1 MVRHRISQYAEK
13 RAAMFCF
20 LAGQNLLLQVKKYIV
35 IGERKTGDSTSEKEN
50 PPMNNRFFILLQ
62 TAILVIVLGL
72 GITGCGA
79 AGDGQG
85 STANGSTE
93 YVIRLGHSD
102 TEDNLINVSLQ
113 HYAEYVKEQT
123 GGRVVIRLYPNE
135 ELGDNTDMAQQLVT
149 GQLDAMM
156 MPQGV
161 EATYA
166 PKIATL
172 GLPFLFTSYEQ
183 AWAVM
188 DDEEIAKGLT
198 EGLDSYNMIQLA
210 FWENGMRQITNSV
223 REISAPSDVSGLRMR
238 IPDDDMTE
246 AIFKSLGARTT
257 VFSWNKTYDALK
269 QGTFDG
275 QENPIANIYANDIQE
290 VNKYLTITNHKYES
304 KNLVFSQS
312 TWKKLPRDVQQILR
326 EGAVIY
332 GKEHREAVAAQ
343 QGKQL
348 EELKAAG
355 MVVNESPDIA
365 AFKTATRRVY
375 TDFELQNEWT
385 VNLVAR
391 IRKVIAQTP

>member
-1 MVRHRISQYAEK
+1 MKIK
-13 RAAMFCF
+13 RSIF
-20 LAGQNLLLQVKKYIV
+20 LQAVVFVLLL
-35 IGERKTGDSTSEKEN
+35 S
-50 PPMNNRFFILLQ
+50 LAL
-62 TAILVIVLGL
+62 
-72 GITGCGA
+72 TGCGGG
-79 AGDGQG
+79 AGN
-85 STANGSTE
+85 TADSKTE

-102 TEDNLINVSLQ
+102 TEDNLLHVSLQ
-113 HYAEYVKEQT
+113 HYADYVREQT
-123 GGRVVIRLYPNE
+123 DGRVVIRLYPNE
-135 ELGDNTDMAQQLVT
+135 ELGDNTEMAQQLVT

-183 AWAVM
+183 AWAVV
-188 DDEEIAKGLT
+188 DDEQIAAGLT
-198 EGLDSYNMIQLA
+198 EGLSDYNLIQLA
-210 FWENGMRQITNSV
+210 FWENGMRQITNNV
-223 REISAPSDVSGLRMR
+223 REIAAPQDVAGLKMR

-257 VFSWNKTYDALK
+257 VFSWNRTYDALK

-275 QENPIANIYANDIQE
+275 QENPIANIYANKIQE
-290 VNKYLTITNHKYES
+290 VNQYMTITNHKYET
-304 KNLVFSQS
+304 KNLIFSQT
-312 TWKKLPRDVQQILR
+312 TWKKLPKDLQQVLR
-326 EGAVIY
+326 EGAEIY

-355 MVVNESPDIA
+355 MVVNESPDID
-365 AFKTATRRVY
+365 AFKRATRRVY

-391 IRKVIAQTP
+391 MRKVMAQP

>member
-1 MVRHRISQYAEK
+1 
-13 RAAMFCF
+13 
-20 LAGQNLLLQVKKYIV
+20 
-35 IGERKTGDSTSEKEN
+35 
-50 PPMNNRFFILLQ
+50 MNNKFPILLQ
-62 TAILVIVLGL
+62 TVILVLLLGL
-72 GITGCGA
+72 CITGCGSA
-79 AGDGQG
+79 SDGTG
-85 STANGSTE
+85 SEANGSTE

-183 AWAVM
+183 AWAVV
-188 DDEEIAKGLT
+188 DDEELARGLT

-210 FWENGMRQITNSV
+210 FWENGMRQITNNA
-223 REISAPSDVSGLRMR
+223 REISAPKDVSGLRMR

-246 AIFKSLGARTT
+246 AIFKALGAKTT
-257 VFSWNKTYDALK
+257 VFSWNKTYAALK

-326 EGAVIY
+326 EGAEIY

-343 QGKQL
+343 QDKQL

-355 MVVNESPDIA
+355 MVVNESPDIE

>member
-1 MVRHRISQYAEK
+1 MKIK
-13 RAAMFCF
+13 RSIF
-20 LAGQNLLLQVKKYIV
+20 LQAVVFVLLL
-35 IGERKTGDSTSEKEN
+35 S
-50 PPMNNRFFILLQ
+50 LAL
-62 TAILVIVLGL
+62 
-72 GITGCGA
+72 TGCGGGA
-79 AGDGQG
+79 G
-85 STANGSTE
+85 STADSKTE

-102 TEDNLINVSLQ
+102 TEDNLLHVSLQ
-113 HYAEYVKEQT
+113 HYADYVREQT
-123 GGRVVIRLYPNE
+123 DGRVVIRLYPNE
-135 ELGDNTDMAQQLVT
+135 ELGDNTEMAQQLVT

-183 AWAVM
+183 AWAVV
-188 DDEEIAKGLT
+188 DDDQIAAGLT
-198 EGLDSYNMIQLA
+198 EGLSDYNLIQLA
-210 FWENGMRQITNSV
+210 FWENGMRQITNNV
-223 REISAPSDVSGLRMR
+223 REIAAPQDVAGLKMR

-257 VFSWNKTYDALK
+257 VFSWNRTYDALK

-275 QENPIANIYANDIQE
+275 QENPIANIYANRIQE
-290 VNKYLTITNHKYES
+290 VNQYMTITNHKYET
-304 KNLVFSQS
+304 KNLIFSQT
-312 TWKKLPRDVQQILR
+312 TWKKLPKDLQQVLR
-326 EGAVIY
+326 EGAEIY

-355 MVVNESPDIA
+355 MVVNESPDID
-365 AFKTATRRVY
+365 AFKRATRRVY

-391 IRKVIAQTP
+391 MRKVMAQP

>member
-269 QGTFDG
+269 QGTFDC
-275 QENPIANIYANDIQE
+275 QENPIANIYANHIQE
-290 VNKYLTITNHKYES
+290 VNQYLTITNHKYES
-304 KNLVFSQS
+304 KNLVFSQT
-312 TWKKLPRDVQQILR
+312 TWKKLPKDVQQVLR

>member
-1 MVRHRISQYAEK
+1 
-13 RAAMFCF
+13 
-20 LAGQNLLLQVKKYIV
+20 
-35 IGERKTGDSTSEKEN
+35 
-50 PPMNNRFFILLQ
+50 MNNKFPILLQ
-62 TAILVIVLGL
+62 AVIFALLLGL
-72 GITGCGA
+72 CITGCGSTS
-79 AGDGQG
+79 DGTG
-85 STANGSTE
+85 SAANGSTE

-161 EATYA
+161 EAAYA

-183 AWAVM
+183 AWAVV
-188 DDEEIAKGLT
+188 DDEELARGLT

-210 FWENGMRQITNSV
+210 FWENGMRQITNNA
-223 REISAPSDVSGLRMR
+223 REISAPKDVSGLRMR

-246 AIFKSLGARTT
+246 AIFKALGAKTT

-312 TWKKLPRDVQQILR
+312 TWKKLPGDVQQILR

-343 QGKQL
+343 QDKQL

-355 MVVNESPDIA
+355 MVVNESPDIE

>member
-1 MVRHRISQYAEK
+1 
-13 RAAMFCF
+13 
-20 LAGQNLLLQVKKYIV
+20 
-35 IGERKTGDSTSEKEN
+35 
-50 PPMNNRFFILLQ
+50 MNNKFPVLLH
-62 TAILVIVLGL
+62 AVILVLLLGL

-79 AGDGQG
+79 ASDGAA
-85 STANGSTE
+85 ANGSTE

-113 HYAEYVKEQT
+113 HYADYVKEQT
-123 GGRVVIRLYPNE
+123 DGRVVIRLYPNE

-172 GLPFLFTSYEQ
+172 GLPFLFASYEQ

-188 DDEEIAKGLT
+188 DDEEIARGLT

-223 REISAPSDVSGLRMR
+223 KEISAPSDVSGLRMR

-246 AIFKSLGARTT
+246 AIFKALGARTT

-275 QENPIANIYANDIQE
+275 QENPIANIYANHIQE

-312 TWKKLPRDVQQILR
+312 TWKKLPKDVQQILR

-332 GKEHREAVAAQ
+332 GKEHREAVAAR

-355 MVVNESPDIA
+355 MVVNESPDIED
-365 AFKTATRRVY
+365 FKKATRRVY
-375 TDFELQNEWT
+375 TEFELQNEWT

>member
-275 QENPIANIYANDIQE
+275 QENPIANIYANHIQE
-290 VNKYLTITNHKYES
+290 VNQYLTITNHKYES

>member
-210 FWENGMRQITNSV
+210 CWENGMRQITNSV

-275 QENPIANIYANDIQE
+275 QENPIANIYANHIQE
-290 VNKYLTITNHKYES
+290 VNQYLTITNHKYES
-304 KNLVFSQS
+304 KNLVFSQT
-312 TWKKLPRDVQQILR
+312 TWKKLPKDVQQVLR